1 VKSRA
6 CGAHIRFTVIDP
18 HIGSTKVGEYTD
30 YGERYGRSGM
40 KRALVPLPFRST
52 DVVDSSG
59 NGSAGLGANWE
70 LGLAET
76 ALNNE
81 VSAHSVHSGA
91 ANSEHDRKSYFFSH
105 YLIFLPFWYLD
116 YKILDFKKHT
126 T

>member
-76 ALNNE
+76 ALNHE
-81 VSAHSVHSGA
+81 VSAHSDLSAQRRGEQRTRPQVVLFLALFDISAILVSG
-91 ANSEHDRKSYFFSH
+91 
-105 YLIFLPFWYLD
+105 L
-116 YKILDFKKHT
+116 
-126 T
+126 